1 MVSTAC
7 FYSML
12 ACIDRMLVSTQE
24 RAEDH
29 MPGVAW
35 QAPLRIP
42 SPPAPAP
49 DLGAHQDPPAAPNP
63 PRYPHTPPSHT
74 TFTASPPRADLTAA
88 QFAVTRNAV
97 FLVWHL
103 FPIVWALAAADAI
116 SVEVEHMGCVPHIA
130 AACAW
135 RSSPTHAFNASPSL
149 LPLSAHPLR
158 PLLICLRTF

>member
-1 MVSTAC
+1 MISTAC

-24 RAEDH
+24 RAEDR

-35 QAPLRIP
+35 QAPP
-42 SPPAPAP
+42 
-49 DLGAHQDPPAAPNP
+49 Q
-63 PRYPHTPPSHT
+63 TPPPLPLVLTPTSKIPPPTTITTPHPHP
-74 TFTASPPRADLTAA
+74 TFTAPPPHPDLTAA

-116 SVEVEHMGCVPHIA
+116 SVEVEHMGCVPHV
-130 AACAW
+130 
-135 RSSPTHAFNASPSL
+135 HA
-149 LPLSAHPLR
+149 HGVHHR
-158 PLLICLRTF
+158 